1 MKSIIEGF
9 RKCGIYPFDPNAIDK
24 SLQLRS
30 CENIT
35 TDNID
40 LAKDVREVSNDD
52 DRVMD
57 TGIPPI
63 TPTVAITEDGI
74 LEESLFDVS
83 DMGELSFIV
92 GDDGV
97 LTLEPQHQTAIQVPE
112 TPVNSCPP
120 ELALAAVESS
130 LTPRK
135 KRRFEECLGC
145 NVDLER
151 DMLFQ
156 RWRSLRLQI
165 EENKASTSIVPFVAS
180 PLSVSGPLT
189 TPQSSATISNV
200 QSAATHPLVK
210 AGLISPELVDIL
222 LVPVTPQTIKKP
234 RKSAKV
240 LTSEE
245 VIKEL
250 EEKEKIKKE
259 E

>member
-1 MKSIIEGF
+1 MKSIVEGF

-24 SLQLRS
+24 SLLLRS

-40 LAKDVREVSNDD
+40 LAKDVEEVSNDD

-63 TPTVAITEDGI
+63 APTVAITEDGI
-74 LEESLFDVS
+74 LEESLFDMS
-83 DMGELSFIV
+83 DIGEISFIV
-92 GDDGV
+92 GDDWV
-97 LTLEPQHQTAIQVPE
+97 LTLEPQHQTASQVPE
-112 TPVNSCPP
+112 TPANSCPP

-135 KRRFEECLGC
+135 KQRFEECLGF

-189 TPQSSATISNV
+189 TPQSSSTISNV
-200 QSAATHPLVK
+200 QSAAAHPLVK
-210 AGLISPELVDIL
+210 AGLISAELVDIL
-222 LVPVTPQTIKKP
+222 LVPVTPQTIKP

-250 EEKEKIKKE
+250 EELELSL
-259 E
+259 